1 MGWIVAAFPPSVN
14 FSCALPEVVRDIL
27 AAAPC
32 LDATRYVF
40 KAGLL
45 PACQKILLRPPLTS
59 AFAVSGVRTPDCAFA
74 SDLA

>member
-1 MGWIVAAFPPSVN
+1 M
-14 FSCALPEVVRDIL
+14 VVRDIL

-40 KAGLL
+40 RAWLL
-45 PACQKILLRPPLTS
+45 PACQKILLKPPLTS

-74 SDLA
+74 PDLA